1 MCRRQS
7 RTSVDLDRDDES
19 DNEDRAKIKVPLLK
33 PIEYD
38 GSPDPLKF
46 FRFLTQ
52 GMAYLREGKI
62 PRESQ
67 LIRLSYFL
75 KGKGRKAYKF
85 YASEV
90 EYEVEDW
97 NLQQFFDELF
107 NYCFPPDFRMRQME
121 KLNRM
126 CQGNLR
132 VREYAAELKLL
143 YRTIGTI
150 SEREMVTKLWKG
162 MHVSLQR
169 ALWKECQDPE
179 RSTWDEIVRT
189 AERHEIADS

>member
-1 MCRRQS
+1 MRRTQS
-7 RTSVDLDRDDES
+7 RTHIDPDDES
-19 DNEDRAKIKVPLLK
+19 VHEESEDNVKVPLLK

-75 KGKGRKAYKF
+75 KGKAYKF

-107 NYCFPPDFRMRQME
+107 NYCFPPDFRMQQME

-126 CQGNLR
+126 RQGNLR

-150 SEREMVTKLWKG
+150 SEREMVTKLWNG
-162 MHVSLQR
+162 MRISLQR
-169 ALWKECQDPE
+169 ALWKGCLDPE
-179 RSTWDEIVRT
+179 SSTWDQIVRT